1 MNNYDDLFGDIDDM
15 VNKQDTEQW
24 IANKQAAY
32 EEKVVRT
39 IFNRFDLSQNF
50 SYLKK
55 LHKEET
61 NNDYLSLA
69 RFRQLYTDFPLLLGA
84 ASTVFA
90 HQITLSDLFKRFTNT
105 QLYKRY
111 SCQWKRC

>member
-55 LHKEET
+55 LHK
-61 NNDYLSLA
+61 
-69 RFRQLYTDFPLLLGA
+69 
-84 ASTVFA
+84 
-90 HQITLSDLFKRFTNT
+90 
-105 QLYKRY
+105 
-111 SCQWKRC
+111 